1 MDADKKVLI
10 PERLYGE
17 DKDLDV
23 EELQERA
30 QKALLLRGAGFSN
43 KEAAANVGLDVGTVR
58 VLSRRNQ
65 KTIGDVREVIKQRTQ
80 DFALEH
86 LDELNQALLHDVLS
100 AESRTRPQSYKAMME
115 AAGVVGKAQDIHI
128 GDNFNQLHLDQ
139 STHQTIMTRLPEERA
154 KRRRELEERFGLAP

>member
-1 MDADKKVLI
+1 MEADNKVMI

-23 EELQERA
+23 EELQARA

-43 KEAAANVGLDVGTVR
+43 KEAAAKVGLDVGTVS
-58 VLSRRNQ
+58 VLSRKNR
-65 KTIGDVREVIKQRTQ
+65 KTIGDVREVIRHGTQ

-86 LDELNQALLHDVLS
+86 LDELNQALLQDVLS

-115 AAGVVGKAQDIHI
+115 AAGVVGKAQDVHI
-128 GDNFNQLHLDQ
+128 GDQFNTITLDH
-139 STHQTIMTRLPEERA
+139 SVHMEIMNRTPEEAA
-154 KRRRELEERFGLAP
+154 KRRRELEERFGLRP